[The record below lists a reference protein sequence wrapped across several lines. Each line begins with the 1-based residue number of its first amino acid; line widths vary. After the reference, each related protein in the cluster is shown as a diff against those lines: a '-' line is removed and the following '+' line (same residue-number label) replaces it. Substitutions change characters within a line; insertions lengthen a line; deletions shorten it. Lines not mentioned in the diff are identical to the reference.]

1 LQPSKPDPMKLYCIV
16 STNEGIDVSL
26 YETIDEAVRDWL
38 DNLNECEIA
47 TSLKQLYDME
57 GAQAVVDMTKEMD
70 HEDTEYLWNEGE
82 ERIEEVEVPWALHL
96 QEHLDAIKKASS
108 DMEDLKDELPST
120 QERELLD
127 ALPSG
132 YAGNSDSLVE
142 CLAPAL
148 VCASDLYGYSS
159 PEYKAVDTLVNF
171 LANSR

>member
-1 LQPSKPDPMKLYCIV
+1 MNLSTEMWSAVNAAQQGQAPITHDEILGWQRKVAALEAQVERLERNV
-16 STNEGIDVSL
+16 S
-26 YETIDEAVRDWL
+26 
-38 DNLNECEIA
+38 
-47 TSLKQLYDME
+47 
-57 GAQAVVDMTKEMD
+57 
-70 HEDTEYLWNEGE
+70 
-82 ERIEEVEVPWALHL
+82 
-96 QEHLDAIKKASS
+96 
-108 DMEDLKDELPST
+108 DLKDELPST

-159 PEYKAVDTLVNF
+159 PEYKAVDTIVNF